1 MIPSIV
7 NNLLHF
13 LSFFSPYESKKRQKA
28 PESEEVIETN
38 QLGPTNMNIHFVLQG
53 KGGVG
58 KSFIAALIAQ
68 FRQDRGEI
76 LAIDTDPVNATFL
89 GYKAFDV
96 KRAEIMEGE
105 DINQRNFDKLM
116 ETILQASCDDVIV
129 DNGASSF
136 IPLMSYMRS
145 NGVIDILTELGHTP
159 YIHTVVTAGQAQPD
173 TIEGFRQL
181 VEYFGEHRV
190 KLMVWLN
197 EFWGVVQDREIP
209 FDRMPVFKQNADSVT
224 AILTIPELKQETFGE
239 DIAQMLVARQTFD
252 EAINSSEYSFMARQR
267 LAKIKNHIFKEMEE
281 AFA

>member
-1 MIPSIV
+1 
-7 NNLLHF
+7 
-13 LSFFSPYESKKRQKA
+13 
-28 PESEEVIETN
+28 
-38 QLGPTNMNIHFVLQG
+38 MNIHFVLQG

-58 KSFIAALIAQ
+58 KSFIAALLAQ
-68 FRQDRGEI
+68 FRQDQGEI

-89 GYKAFDV
+89 GYEAFDV
-96 KRAEIMEGE
+96 QRAEIMEGQ

-145 NGVIDILTELGHTP
+145 NGVVEILAELGHTP

-181 VEYFGEHRV
+181 VEYFGEQKV

-197 EFWGVVQDREIP
+197 EFWGVVKEKDIP
-209 FDRMPVFKQNADSVT
+209 FERMPVFKQNANLVDAV
-224 AILTIPELKQETFGE
+224 LTIPELKQETFGE

-252 EAINSSEYSFMARQR
+252 EAISSGEYSFMSRQR
-267 LAKIKNHIFKEMEE
+267 LAKIKNHIYKEMED
-281 AFA
+281 AFS